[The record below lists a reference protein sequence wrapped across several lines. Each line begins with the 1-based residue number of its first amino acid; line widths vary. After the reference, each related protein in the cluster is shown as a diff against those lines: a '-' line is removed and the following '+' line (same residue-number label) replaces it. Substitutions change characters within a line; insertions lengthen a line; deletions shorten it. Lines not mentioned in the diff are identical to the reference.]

1 MTVSLEFL
9 RGLLGGLSIFFAH
22 FFGRAVVKVSKGKER
37 KRALY
42 TWALRLILTV
52 AAICYRGVDRL
63 AIVVLGLDAGG
74 FGLGW
79 GDEWRPKHEEDLT
92 RTIFPDDQKGA

>member
-1 MTVSLEFL
+1 MPVSLEFL

-37 KRALY
+37 RRALY
-42 TWALRLILTV
+42 TWAIRLILTIG
-52 AAICYRGVDRL
+52 AICYRAIDRL
-63 AIVVLGLDAGG
+63 AIIVLMLDIVA

-79 GDEWRPKHEEDLT
+79 WDERRPKRDEDLT
-92 RTIFPDDQKGA
+92 RTIFPDDQD

>member
-1 MTVSLEFL
+1 MPVSLEFL

-22 FFGRAVVKVSKGKER
+22 FFGRAVVKVSKGRER

-42 TWALRLILTV
+42 TWGLRFLVTA
-52 AAICYRGVDRL
+52 AAICYTAVDRL
-63 AIVVLGLDAGG
+63 GIIVLALDAVA

-79 GDEWRPKHEEDLT
+79 WDEWRPKREEDLT
-92 RTIFPDDQKGA
+92 RRMFPEDK

>member
-1 MTVSLEFL
+1 MPVSLEFL

-42 TWALRLILTV
+42 TWGLRSVLTI
-52 AAICYRGVDRL
+52 AAVCYRGVDRL
-63 AIVVLGLDAGG
+63 AIVILALDAIA

-79 GDEWRPKHEEDLT
+79 WDEWRPKHEEDLT
-92 RTIFPDDQKGA
+92 RTIFPEDP

>member
-1 MTVSLEFL
+1 MPVSLEFL

-22 FFGRAVVKVSKGKER
+22 FFGRTVVKVSKGKER

-42 TWALRLILTV
+42 TWAIRFIVTV
-52 AAICYRGVDRL
+52 GAICYRSVDRL
-63 AIVVLGLDAGG
+63 AVVILVLNAIA

-79 GDEWRPKHEEDLT
+79 WDEWRPKREEDLT
-92 RTIFPDDQKGA
+92 RTIFPEDR

>member
-1 MTVSLEFL
+1 MPVSLEFL

-22 FFGRAVVKVSKGKER
+22 FFGRTVVKVSRGKER

-42 TWALRLILTV
+42 TWAIRFIVTV
-52 AAICYRGVDRL
+52 GAICYRSVDRL
-63 AIVVLGLDAGG
+63 AIVILVLNAIA

-79 GDEWRPKHEEDLT
+79 WDEWRPKREEDLT
-92 RTIFPDDQKGA
+92 RTIFPEDK

>member
-52 AAICYRGVDRL
+52 AAICYRSVDRL
-63 AIVVLGLDAGG
+63 AIIILVLDAVA
-74 FGLGW
+74 FAAGW
-79 GDEWRPKHEEDLT
+79 WDEWRPRREEDLT
-92 RTIFPDDQKGA
+92 RTMFPDDQ